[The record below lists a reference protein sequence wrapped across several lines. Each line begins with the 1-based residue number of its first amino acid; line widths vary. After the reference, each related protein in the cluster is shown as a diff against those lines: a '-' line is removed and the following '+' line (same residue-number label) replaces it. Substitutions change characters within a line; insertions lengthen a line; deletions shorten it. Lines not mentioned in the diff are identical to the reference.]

1 MRKRQRR
8 NALHGPSRS
17 PVRPARARDWAAELR
32 AVCAAGARRG
42 KAVVLAAMRLGALAG
57 DLCATRLW
65 PFCLAVAR
73 VLGLGARAF
82 GRVARGAGRA
92 GLTHGRRAWRAHAR
106 AAWRHLG
113 FVPSFGI
120 GVGLLAGL
128 GSHLV
133 RNAHPVAFG
142 WRWGAGATLL
152 ALGVGLVLHAK
163 STFVRALEDQ

>member
-8 NALHGPSRS
+8 IALHGPG
-17 PVRPARARDWAAELR
+17 RPAGARDWAAQLR
-32 AVCAAGARRG
+32 AACAGGARRG
-42 KAVVLAAMRLGALAG
+42 KAVVLAAMRLGAVAAEV
-57 DLCATRLW
+57 CATRLW

-73 VLGLGARAF
+73 LLGLGARAF
-82 GRVARGAGRA
+82 GRAARGAGRA
-92 GLTHGRRAWRAHAR
+92 GLAHGRRAWRAHAR

-128 GSHLV
+128 GSHLLH
-133 RNAHPVAFG
+133 NAHPVAFG
-142 WRWGAGATLL
+142 WRSGAGATLL

-163 STFVRALEDQ
+163 SSFLRALEDQ